1 MAPINAAPYIPQRPP
16 ILMVDTFLECSN
28 SLIITSFKI
37 PEDHIFVQNG
47 ILRSAGL
54 IENIAQTCATRI
66 GWLNRD
72 KPVKIGVI
80 GSISNLEITSF
91 PAAGQTLITRVDI
104 LSEIFE
110 ATVVQA
116 EIKCEGE
123 TIAHCDMKVF
133 VSDQNVATVS

>member
-1 MAPINAAPYIPQRPP
+1 MTPINAAPYIPQRPP
-16 ILMVDTFLECSN
+16 ILMVDSFLECNN
-28 SLIITSFKI
+28 SLIITSFRI

-133 VSDQNVATVS
+133 VSDQNVATAS

>member
-1 MAPINAAPYIPQRPP
+1 MTPINAAPYIPQRPP
-16 ILMVDTFLECSN
+16 ILMVDSFLECNN
-28 SLIITSFKI
+28 SLIITSFRI

-104 LSEIFE
+104 LSEI
-110 ATVVQA
+110 
-116 EIKCEGE
+116 
-123 TIAHCDMKVF
+123 
-133 VSDQNVATVS
+133 